1 MSLFI
6 FFKDGS
12 NTILPLF
19 FVSIGF
25 IAFEILNFF
34 YNISLSKVSNSR
46 NIGFISNLGWAF
58 GYLGGLISLGIVL
71 LFIKVFNGDIVLS
84 WIGPFVGIWTYF
96 FCRKHLINSIKVA
109 FFPSTFKKF
118 LKDILSKK
126 IGNFVVSFFF
136 FQNAIVCTF
145 IFSGIYA
152 SQQLGFSEA
161 QILLLGVSVNFFGII
176 GCLVLGILEKQLKSK
191 NTIKVSLFALIIL
204 SSFLLSFSNVIIFW
218 ITALFIG
225 FFVGPLQASSRAFLS
240 RGINYK
246 EQYSGFAFYSA
257 LGNFCSI
264 IGPFF
269 ISKALIFSNSL
280 NLSLYLIPVYYFLGY
295 ILFFRVKINA

>member
-1 MSLFI
+1 M
-6 FFKDGS
+6 
-12 NTILPLF
+12 
-19 FVSIGF
+19 
-25 IAFEILNFF
+25 
-34 YNISLSKVSNSR
+34 
-46 NIGFISNLGWAF
+46 SNL
-58 GYLGGLISLGIVL
+58 
-71 LFIKVFNGDIVLS
+71 
-84 WIGPFVGIWTYF
+84 
-96 FCRKHLINSIKVA
+96 
-109 FFPSTFKKF
+109 ST
-118 LKDILSKK
+118 ICHH
-126 IGNFVVSFFF
+126 I
-136 FQNAIVCTF
+136 
-145 IFSGIYA
+145 
-152 SQQLGFSEA
+152 
-161 QILLLGVSVNFFGII
+161 NFFGII

-191 NTIKVSLFALIIL
+191 NTIRVSLFALIIL